1 MNPAPRGEPSG
12 SVSEPFGPGREV
24 VIVQHAA
31 PPWRGGRSRPD
42 PDIGPLRELAQQLR
56 VDSIRASV
64 AAGDGHPTDALSA
77 AELIAVLVAR
87 HLRVDPR
94 SLEDPARDH
103 LIVSAGRA
111 APILYA
117 ALLAIGAIDED
128 ELLDYRQP
136 GSRLQALPA
145 PDVPLVDA
153 ATGSLGFGLAVG
165 QGMALAMQRLEPRA
179 SRIWLLCGDTELANG
194 SVWEAVEAA
203 GSERLDALT
212 VIVDVSR
219 LGGTGSSRHGGDT
232 LALRRRF
239 EAFDWRVLEIDGHD
253 VRSID
258 GAYRTASE
266 TRFRPA
272 VILARTIRGRGV
284 RRVADQAGL
293 HGRPL
298 IDTDAAIAELG
309 GVRSVRITPPTPLG
323 ARARDRRSGGRQ
335 VVRLPSWPVGAG
347 VGMSDAVGEALVAL
361 GTGRPDL
368 VVLDAD
374 VGDGDR
380 LGRFRDVDP
389 QRYFPVFAAEALLA
403 GAAIGF
409 AVRGWTAVAGVAGGV
424 LLRVADIVRMAAAGG
439 TPLRLVGSAAGTGPD
454 GDASPSAGLED
465 VALLRAIDGS
475 AVLEPSDANQ
485 AAALLEAML
494 DWPGPIY
501 LRVGGE
507 PTTVRTPPGRE
518 LRIGGSR
525 EVASSPDD
533 RVAVIAT
540 GRSVDEAVRA
550 AEILE
555 ADRLGVR
562 ILDAYS
568 VKPLDAAAVEAAAA
582 AVDGRIVV
590 VEDHRPEG
598 GLGSAVM
605 EALAG
610 WGRPLRL
617 AHLAVRGRAGQSVA
631 GRPSERRAA
640 AGIDAAAIARAVRRL
655 ARDGSPPETRSPDAP
670 LQGSSAGEGDGL
682 QRNPTDPERGSARLA
697 QGGSKDPARRKR
709 P

>member
-1 MNPAPRGEPSG
+1 M
-12 SVSEPFGPGREV
+12 
-24 VIVQHAA
+24 QHAA
-31 PPWRGGRSRPD
+31 PPWRGGGSRPD

-64 AAGDGHPTDALSA
+64 AAGGGHPMDALAA

-103 LIVSAGRA
+103 LILSAGRA
-111 APILYA
+111 APLLYA
-117 ALLAIGAIDED
+117 ALLAIGAIEEG
-128 ELLDYRQP
+128 ELLGFRQP
-136 GSRLQALPA
+136 GSRLQARPM

-165 QGMALAMQRLEPRA
+165 TGMALAMQRLEPRA
-179 SRIWLLCGDTELANG
+179 SRIWVLGGDSELADG

-212 VIVDVSR
+212 VIVDASR
-219 LGGTGSSRHGGDT
+219 LGAGPTRHGRDVQ
-232 LALRRRF
+232 ALHRRF
-239 EAFDWRVLEIDGHD
+239 EALDWRVLEIDGHD
-253 VRSID
+253 VRAID

-284 RRVADQAGL
+284 RRVVDQAGL

-298 IDTDAAIAELG
+298 IDPDAAIAELG
-309 GVRSVRITPPTPLG
+309 GVRHVRVTPPTPLG

-335 VVRLPSWPVGAG
+335 GIRLPSWPVGVG
-347 VGMSDAVGEALVAL
+347 VELPDAVGEALVAL

-374 VGDGDR
+374 DGEVKR

-389 QRYFPVFAAEALLA
+389 QRYFAVFAAEALRSA
-403 GAAIGF
+403 AAIGF
-409 AVRGWTAVAGVAGGV
+409 AVRGWTAVAGVAGAA
-424 LLRVADIVRMAAAGG
+424 LLRAADVVRMAAAGG
-439 TPLRLVGSAAGTGPD
+439 TPVRLVGSPAGAGPEGD
-454 GDASPSAGLED
+454 GSSWMGLED
-465 VALLRAIDGS
+465 VAVLRAIDGS
-475 AVLEPSDANQ
+475 AVLEPSDGNQ
-485 AAALLEAML
+485 AAGLLQAML
-494 DWPGPIY
+494 EWPGPSF
-501 LRVGGE
+501 LRIGGD
-507 PTTVRTPPGRE
+507 PTTVRTPPGTR

-533 RVAVIAT
+533 RVAIIASGT
-540 GRSVDEAVRA
+540 SVDEAVRA

-555 ADRLGVR
+555 ADRLPIR

-568 VKPLDAAAVEAAAA
+568 VKPLDSAAVEAAAI
-582 AVDGRIVV
+582 AVEGRIVV

-605 EALAG
+605 EAMTQR
-610 WGRPLRL
+610 GRPLRL
-617 AHLAVRGRAGQSVA
+617 AHLAVRGPAGRSGT

-655 ARDGSPPETRSPDAP
+655 ASDGSPPAAP

-682 QRNPTDPERGSARLA
+682 QPDSTDPEGGSARLA
-697 QGGSKDPARRKR
+697 QGGSKDPARRIR
-709 P
+709 S